1 MSADDKPPEGLSLRR
16 WSQRKFEAARE
27 KNAPVTAANPVAAPA
42 TAPAPAPASVD
53 VAQTVPAPASATTL
67 PPVESLTIDSDF
79 TPFFQ
84 PKVGEALKRQA
95 LKQLFRDPQF
105 NVMDG
110 LDVYVGDYSQPD
122 PISPDIVK
130 QMVQGRYIFDPPAT
144 RINAQ
149 GHVEDVPPEE
159 IAPGAPADPVADAAG
174 KPALRPTQEGECASA
189 PVQLSTAEAEPV
201 PLPVAP
207 STAQASDWSKAPAA
221 SSEIAAAEPPRRVP
235 GLPEPPPR

>member
-1 MSADDKPPEGLSLRR
+1 MSVDDKPPESLSLRR
-16 WSQRKFEAARE
+16 WSQRKLEAARE
-27 KNAPVTAANPVAAPA
+27 KNAPATAANRVAAPA
-42 TAPAPAPASVD
+42 AAAAAAPAAVD
-53 VAQTVPAPASATTL
+53 VASAVAARAAVDVASPVAASAPVDVAPPAATPTPATTL

-95 LKQLFRDPQF
+95 LKQLFRDPLF

-110 LDVYVGDYSQPD
+110 LDVYVGDYSIPD

-159 IAPGAPADPVADAAG
+159 AVPGDQADAAAEAPGAPVLP
-174 KPALRPTQEGECASA
+174 PAPE
-189 PVQLSTAEAEPV
+189 AEAVPA
-201 PLPVAP
+201 PLP
-207 STAQASDWSKAPAA
+207 D
-221 SSEIAAAEPPRRVP
+221 P

>member
-1 MSADDKPPEGLSLRR
+1 MTVMRLSPCL
-16 WSQRKFEAARE
+16 S
-27 KNAPVTAANPVAAPA
+27 
-42 TAPAPAPASVD
+42 
-53 VAQTVPAPASATTL
+53 
-67 PPVESLTIDSDF
+67 

-110 LDVYVGDYSQPD
+110 LDVYVGDYSIPD

-159 IAPGAPADPVADAAG
+159 AVPGGQEDAAADT
-174 KPALRPTQEGECASA
+174 PAAPILASA
-189 PVQLSTAEAEPV
+189 LEAEAVPAPV
-201 PLPVAP
+201 P
-207 STAQASDWSKAPAA
+207 D
-221 SSEIAAAEPPRRVP
+221 P
-235 GLPEPPPR
+235 GIPEPPPR

>member
-1 MSADDKPPEGLSLRR
+1 MNADDKPSEGLSLRR
-16 WSQRKFEAARE
+16 WSQRKLAAARE
-27 KNAPVTAANPVAAPA
+27 KDAPVTAANPIATSAAVAAPA
-42 TAPAPAPASVD
+42 PVD
-53 VAQTVPAPASATTL
+53 VAPPAAAPTTAKTL

-84 PKVGEALKRQA
+84 PKVGETLKRQA

-110 LDVYVGDYSQPD
+110 LDVYVGDYSLPD

-159 IAPGAPADPVADAAG
+159 AAPGGQADAAAVADG
-174 KPALRPTQEGECASA
+174 A
-189 PVQLSTAEAEPV
+189 PVLPPAPEAEAVPA
-201 PLPVAP
+201 PLP
-207 STAQASDWSKAPAA
+207 D
-221 SSEIAAAEPPRRVP
+221 P
-235 GLPEPPPR
+235 GIPEPPPQ

>member
-1 MSADDKPPEGLSLRR
+1 MSANDKPPEGLSLRR
-16 WSQRKFEAARE
+16 WSQRKFAAARE
-27 KNAPVTAANPVAAPA
+27 KNAPVTSANPVAAPA
-42 TAPAPAPASVD
+42 TVAAPAPVD
-53 VAQTVPAPASATTL
+53 VAPPAAAPTPATTL

-110 LDVYVGDYSQPD
+110 LDVYVGDYSIPD

-159 IAPGAPADPVADAAG
+159 AVPGGQADAAAVAAG
-174 KPALRPTQEGECASA
+174 A
-189 PVQLSTAEAEPV
+189 PVLPPVPDAEAVPAPV
-201 PLPVAP
+201 P
-207 STAQASDWSKAPAA
+207 D
-221 SSEIAAAEPPRRVP
+221 P
-235 GLPEPPPR
+235 GIPEPPPR

>member
-1 MSADDKPPEGLSLRR
+1 MTLDDKPPESLSLRR
-16 WSQRKFEAARE
+16 WSQRKLEATRA
-27 KNAPVTAANPVAAPA
+27 KNAPATPTNPVAAPVSVA
-42 TAPAPAPASVD
+42 APAPVD
-53 VAQTVPAPASATTL
+53 VAQAAAAPASAPTL

-84 PKVGEALKRQA
+84 PKVGEVLKRQA
-95 LKQLFRDPQF
+95 LRQLFRDPRF

-149 GHVEDVPPEE
+149 GHVEDMPPEE
-159 IAPGAPADPVADAAG
+159 AVPSVPADPVAGASG
-174 KPALRPTQEGECASA
+174 EPVLPSTQEAESALA
-189 PVQLSTAEAEPV
+189 PVQPSTAEAESA
-201 PLPVAP
+201 LA
-207 STAQASDWSKAPAA
+207 
-221 SSEIAAAEPPRRVP
+221 PPRDP
-235 GLPEPPPR
+235 GLPLPPTR

>member
-1 MSADDKPPEGLSLRR
+1 MSADDKPPEGLTLRR

-27 KNAPVTAANPVAAPA
+27 KNSPAASANSVAPPATVAAPA
-42 TAPAPAPASVD
+42 PVD
-53 VAQTVPAPASATTL
+53 VAPQPAAAPASATTL

-84 PKVGEALKRQA
+84 PKAGEALKRQA
-95 LKQLFRDPQF
+95 LKQLFRDPRF

-110 LDVYVGDYSQPD
+110 LDVYVGDYSLPD

-159 IAPGAPADPVADAAG
+159 AVPGVTADPVADASDEPVLAS
-174 KPALRPTQEGECASA
+174 TQEAETASA
-189 PVQLSTAEAEPV
+189 P
-201 PLPVAP
+201 
-207 STAQASDWSKAPAA
+207 
-221 SSEIAAAEPPRRVP
+221 PPDP
-235 GLPEPPPR
+235 GLPEPPTR

>member
-1 MSADDKPPEGLSLRR
+1 MNADDKPSEGLSLRR
-16 WSQRKFEAARE
+16 WSQRKFAAARE
-27 KNAPVTAANPVAAPA
+27 KNAPATAANPVAAPA
-42 TAPAPAPASVD
+42 AVAPPAPVD
-53 VAQTVPAPASATTL
+53 VAPPAAAPATAKTL

-110 LDVYVGDYSQPD
+110 LDVYVGDYSLPD

-159 IAPGAPADPVADAAG
+159 AVPDVPAAPVADASGEPVVPPTPEAA
-174 KPALRPTQEGECASA
+174 PALLQP
-189 PVQLSTAEAEPV
+189 STAEEEIP
-201 PLPVAP
+201 PLPLEP
-207 STAQASDWSKAPAA
+207 STAQAS
-221 SSEIAAAEPPRRVP
+221 AAAATPPVLREFTAGAAPDP
-235 GLPEPPPR
+235 GTPEPPPQ

>member
-1 MSADDKPPEGLSLRR
+1 MNADDKPPEGLSLRR
-16 WSQRKFEAARE
+16 WSQRKFAAARE

-42 TAPAPAPASVD
+42 TVAAPAPVD
-53 VAQTVPAPASATTL
+53 VAPPAAAPTPAKTL

-110 LDVYVGDYSQPD
+110 LDVYVGDYSIPD

-159 IAPGAPADPVADAAG
+159 AVPGVPVDPVAEASGEPAPPEFDVGAA
-174 KPALRPTQEGECASA
+174 P
-189 PVQLSTAEAEPV
+189 
-201 PLPVAP
+201 
-207 STAQASDWSKAPAA
+207 D
-221 SSEIAAAEPPRRVP
+221 P
-235 GLPEPPPR
+235 GIPEPPPQ

>member
-1 MSADDKPPEGLSLRR
+1 MNADDKPTEGLSLRR
-16 WSQRKFEAARE
+16 WSQRRFAAARE
-27 KNAPVTAANPVAAPA
+27 NNAPAASANPVAAPA
-42 TAPAPAPASVD
+42 TVAAPAPVD
-53 VAQTVPAPASATTL
+53 VAQPAAAPTSASTL

-84 PKVGEALKRQA
+84 PKVGDALKRQA

-110 LDVYVGDYSQPD
+110 LDVYVGDYSIPD

-159 IAPGAPADPVADAAG
+159 AVPGGQADAAADT
-174 KPALRPTQEGECASA
+174 PAAPILASA
-189 PVQLSTAEAEPV
+189 LEAEALPA
-201 PLPVAP
+201 PLP
-207 STAQASDWSKAPAA
+207 D
-221 SSEIAAAEPPRRVP
+221 P
-235 GLPEPPPR
+235 GIPEPPTQ

>member
-159 IAPGAPADPVADAAG
+159 AAPGVPVDPVADAPAG
-174 KPALRPTQEGECASA
+174 LVLPSTPEAEAAPVLLRP
-189 PVQLSTAEAEPV
+189 STAEAGSAPV
-201 PLPVAP
+201 PVAP
-207 STAQASDWSKAPAA
+207 STTLAAASGTAPPAPADCA
-221 SSEIAAAEPPRRVP
+221 VGAKPALEPAMREPPQ
-235 GLPEPPPR
+235 

>member
-1 MSADDKPPEGLSLRR
+1 MNADDKPPEGLSLRR
-16 WSQRKFEAARE
+16 WSQRKFAVARE
-27 KNAPVTAANPVAAPA
+27 KSAPVTAANPVAAPT
-42 TAPAPAPASVD
+42 TAPAPAPASVGI
-53 VAQTVPAPASATTL
+53 AQPVPAPTSSTSL

-110 LDVYVGDYSQPD
+110 LDVYVGDYSLPD

-159 IAPGAPADPVADAAG
+159 AVPGGQADAAAVAAG
-174 KPALRPTQEGECASA
+174 A
-189 PVQLSTAEAEPV
+189 PVLPPVPGAEAVPAPV
-201 PLPVAP
+201 P
-207 STAQASDWSKAPAA
+207 D
-221 SSEIAAAEPPRRVP
+221 P
-235 GLPEPPPR
+235 GIPEPPPR

>member
-1 MSADDKPPEGLSLRR
+1 MSADDKPPESLSLRR
-16 WSQRKFEAARE
+16 WSQRKFAAARE
-27 KNAPVTAANPVAAPA
+27 KNAPVIAANPVAAPA
-42 TAPAPAPASVD
+42 TAPAPAPASVGI
-53 VAQTVPAPASATTL
+53 AQPVPAPTYATTL

-110 LDVYVGDYSQPD
+110 LDVYVGDYSIPD

-144 RINAQ
+144 RINSQ
-149 GHVEDVPPEE
+149 GHAEDVPPEE
-159 IAPGAPADPVADAAG
+159 AAPGGQADAATDATG
-174 KPALRPTQEGECASA
+174 A
-189 PVQLSTAEAEPV
+189 PV
-201 PLPVAP
+201 LP
-207 STAQASDWSKAPAA
+207 SAPAA
-221 SSEIAAAEPPRRVP
+221 EAVPEPLPDP
-235 GLPEPPPR
+235 GIPEPPPR

>member
-1 MSADDKPPEGLSLRR
+1 MNADDKPSEGLSLRR
-16 WSQRKFEAARE
+16 WSQRKLAAARE
-27 KNAPVTAANPVAAPA
+27 KNVPGTAANPVAAPA
-42 TAPAPAPASVD
+42 TVAATAPVD
-53 VAQTVPAPASATTL
+53 VAPPAAAPTSATTL

-84 PKVGEALKRQA
+84 PKVGEALRRQA

-110 LDVYVGDYSQPD
+110 LDVYVGDYSLPD
-122 PISPDIVK
+122 PIAPDIVR

-159 IAPGAPADPVADAAG
+159 AVPGDRADAVADTPAA
-174 KPALRPTQEGECASA
+174 PIPASA
-189 PVQLSTAEAEPV
+189 LEAEAVPA
-201 PLPVAP
+201 PLP
-207 STAQASDWSKAPAA
+207 D
-221 SSEIAAAEPPRRVP
+221 P
-235 GLPEPPPR
+235 GIPEPPPQ

>member
-1 MSADDKPPEGLSLRR
+1 MSADDIPPESLSLRR
-16 WSQRKFEAARE
+16 WSQRKFAAARE
-27 KNAPVTAANPVAAPA
+27 KNAPAKAASPVVVPATVAAPTPVDIA
-42 TAPAPAPASVD
+42 LPAAARAPVD
-53 VAQTVPAPASATTL
+53 VAPPAAAPTSATTL

-84 PKVGEALKRQA
+84 PKVGEALKRKA

-110 LDVYVGDYSQPD
+110 LDVYVGDYSLPD

-149 GHVEDVPPEE
+149 GHVEDVPREE

-174 KPALRPTQEGECASA
+174 EPALPPTQEGESASA
-189 PVQLSTAEAEPV
+189 PVQLSTPDAQTAS
-201 PLPVAP
+201 AP
-207 STAQASDWSKAPAA
+207 PQD
-221 SSEIAAAEPPRRVP
+221 P
-235 GLPEPPPR
+235 GLPEPPTQ

>member
-1 MSADDKPPEGLSLRR
+1 MNADDKPPEGLSLRR
-16 WSQRKFEAARE
+16 WSQRKFAAARE
-27 KNAPVTAANPVAAPA
+27 KSAPVTAANLIAAPA
-42 TAPAPAPASVD
+42 TAPAPAPASVGI
-53 VAQTVPAPASATTL
+53 AQPVPATTSAATL

-95 LKQLFRDPQF
+95 LKQLFRDPRF

-110 LDVYVGDYSQPD
+110 LDVYVGDYSLPD

-159 IAPGAPADPVADAAG
+159 AVPGVPADPVADASGEPILAS
-174 KPALRPTQEGECASA
+174 TQEAESASA
-189 PVQLSTAEAEPV
+189 P
-201 PLPVAP
+201 
-207 STAQASDWSKAPAA
+207 
-221 SSEIAAAEPPRRVP
+221 PRDP
-235 GLPEPPPR
+235 GLPEPPTR

>member
-1 MSADDKPPEGLSLRR
+1 MSADDKPPEGLTLRR
-16 WSQRKFEAARE
+16 WSRRKFEAARE
-27 KNAPVTAANPVAAPA
+27 KHAPATAVNPVAAPA
-42 TAPAPAPASVD
+42 AAAAPAPVDAAPPPAAAPTAPA
-53 VAQTVPAPASATTL
+53 TL

-95 LKQLFRDPQF
+95 LKQLLRDPQF

-110 LDVYVGDYSQPD
+110 LDVYVGDYSLPD

-159 IAPGAPADPVADAAG
+159 AVPGVPAEPVADASGEPVVAS
-174 KPALRPTQEGECASA
+174 TQEVESASA
-189 PVQLSTAEAEPV
+189 P
-201 PLPVAP
+201 
-207 STAQASDWSKAPAA
+207 
-221 SSEIAAAEPPRRVP
+221 PRDP
-235 GLPEPPPR
+235 GLPEPPTR

>member
-1 MSADDKPPEGLSLRR
+1 MSVDDKPPESLSLKR
-16 WSQRKFEAARE
+16 WSQRKLETARA
-27 KNAPVTAANPVAAPA
+27 KNAPATPTNPAAAPVSVAAPA
-42 TAPAPAPASVD
+42 PVD
-53 VAQTVPAPASATTL
+53 VAQAVAAPASATTL

-95 LKQLFRDPQF
+95 LRQLFRDPRF

-110 LDVYVGDYSQPD
+110 LDVYVGDYSIPD
-122 PISPDIVK
+122 PIAPEIVR

-159 IAPGAPADPVADAAG
+159 AVPGDQADAAADAPGAPVLP
-174 KPALRPTQEGECASA
+174 PAPE
-189 PVQLSTAEAEPV
+189 AEAV
-201 PLPVAP
+201 PAP
-207 STAQASDWSKAPAA
+207 LQDP
-221 SSEIAAAEPPRRVP
+221 E
-235 GLPEPPPR
+235 LPEPLTR

>member
-1 MSADDKPPEGLSLRR
+1 MRQPA
-16 WSQRKFEAARE
+16 
-27 KNAPVTAANPVAAPA
+27 AAP
-42 TAPAPAPASVD
+42 T
-53 VAQTVPAPASATTL
+53 SATTL

-110 LDVYVGDYSQPD
+110 LDVYVGDYSIPD

-159 IAPGAPADPVADAAG
+159 AVPGGPADPVADAAG
-174 KPALRPTQEGECASA
+174 A
-189 PVQLSTAEAEPV
+189 PVLPPAPEAEAAPA
-201 PLPVAP
+201 PLP
-207 STAQASDWSKAPAA
+207 D
-221 SSEIAAAEPPRRVP
+221 P
-235 GLPEPPPR
+235 GIPEPPPR